1 MLLLT
6 FKICSAYAYT
16 IFIQFLL
23 KYECFSGK
31 NTGLK
36 LVLAIQTC
44 LLMHLLFDSSILT
57 LGHLLVQLH
66 ALTVWLVFENLK
78 PHSLEQLLHVGWNSL
93 WHFFP
98 FTGANSHHS
107 RHIVSKNLGMVHD
120 SWISK
125 ISCRNWN
132 AMYSVWN
139 LCATNY
145 NKKSIHLQCKVKLT
159 HVIFTFSFLKLAKE
173 HNLKIHQ

>member
-1 MLLLT
+1 MIYLPFCWPWLNFEIYCVSVATILIQLLL
-6 FKICSAYAYT
+6 KCECS
-16 IFIQFLL
+16 
-23 KYECFSGK
+23 SGK
-31 NTGLK
+31 NTKLN

-44 LLMHLLFDSSILT
+44 LVMHLLFDSSILI

-98 FTGANSHHS
+98 FAGANSHHS

-120 SWISK
+120 SWIST
-125 ISCRNWN
+125 ISCRNCN
-132 AMYSVWN
+132 TIYSV
-139 LCATNY
+139 
-145 NKKSIHLQCKVKLT
+145 
-159 HVIFTFSFLKLAKE
+159 
-173 HNLKIHQ
+173 

>member
-1 MLLLT
+1 MIYLPFCLPLLISEIYSTSVYIILT
-6 FKICSAYAYT
+6 
-16 IFIQFLL
+16 QFLL
-23 KYECFSGK
+23 KCECSSGK
-31 NTGLK
+31 NTKLN

-44 LLMHLLFDSSILT
+44 LVMHLLFDSSILI

-120 SWISK
+120 SWIST

-132 AMYSVWN
+132 TIYSV
-139 LCATNY
+139 
-145 NKKSIHLQCKVKLT
+145 
-159 HVIFTFSFLKLAKE
+159 
-173 HNLKIHQ
+173 